1 MRGSTTPVKPSSARV
16 TDTTDVVGAQ
26 KTLGSSLV
34 PLINKLQ
41 DIFASAGLEE
51 LSDIDLPQIAVVGS
65 QSSGKSSVL
74 EALVSRLLLKVLRRL
89 AVVVVCARCEKR
101 DTVFFV
107 PFEILSFPNE
117 QQRNSFVGVS
127 RKALANN
134 CARDVHKT
142 DRHTHLH
149 IVIIIIIIVIIT
161 TGWPRLSPSRSGNMH
176 ASTSSLA
183 TGPHADQSS
192 LQRSERVGRVSPS
205 TGGAVHGLRRDSS
218 RD

>member
-16 TDTTDVVGAQ
+16 IDTTDVVGAQ

-107 PFEILSFPNE
+107 PFEILSPTNN
-117 QQRNSFVGVS
+117 RNSFVGVS
-127 RKALANN
+127 RKALANK

-142 DRHTHLH
+142 DRYTHLH
-149 IVIIIIIIVIIT
+149 IVIIIIVMIT
-161 TGWPRLSPSRSGNMH
+161 TGSPRLSPSRSGNMH

>member
-107 PFEILSFPNE
+107 PFEILSPTNN
-117 QQRNSFVGVS
+117 RNSFVGVS

-218 RD
+218 RN

>member
-74 EALVSRLLLKVLRRL
+74 EALVSRRLLLKVLRRL

-117 QQRNSFVGVS
+117 QQKLFRWCFAKS
-127 RKALANN
+127 
-134 CARDVHKT
+134 AREQV
-142 DRHTHLH
+142 R
-149 IVIIIIIIVIIT
+149 
-161 TGWPRLSPSRSGNMH
+161 
-176 ASTSSLA
+176 
-183 TGPHADQSS
+183 
-192 LQRSERVGRVSPS
+192 ERC
-205 TGGAVHGLRRDSS
+205 TQN
-218 RD
+218 

>member
-74 EALVSRLLLKVLRRL
+74 EALVSRLLLKVLRRR
-89 AVVVVCARCEKR
+89 VCRFEFRAFCEKR

-107 PFEILSFPNE
+107 PFEILSPTNN
-117 QQRNSFVGVS
+117 RKSFVGVS

-205 TGGAVHGLRRDSS
+205 TGRAVHGLRRDLS

>member
-1 MRGSTTPVKPSSARV
+1 
-16 TDTTDVVGAQ
+16 
-26 KTLGSSLV
+26 V

-74 EALVSRLLLKVLRRL
+74 EALVSRRLLLKVLRRL

-117 QQRNSFVGVS
+117 QQKLFRWCFAKS
-127 RKALANN
+127 
-134 CARDVHKT
+134 AREQM
-142 DRHTHLH
+142 R
-149 IVIIIIIIVIIT
+149 
-161 TGWPRLSPSRSGNMH
+161 
-176 ASTSSLA
+176 
-183 TGPHADQSS
+183 
-192 LQRSERVGRVSPS
+192 ERC
-205 TGGAVHGLRRDSS
+205 TQN
-218 RD
+218 

>member
-1 MRGSTTPVKPSSARV
+1 M
-16 TDTTDVVGAQ
+16 
-26 KTLGSSLV
+26 

-74 EALVSRLLLKVLRRL
+74 EALVSRLLLLKVLRRL

-117 QQRNSFVGVS
+117 QQKLFCWCFAKS
-127 RKALANN
+127 
-134 CARDVHKT
+134 AREQV
-142 DRHTHLH
+142 R
-149 IVIIIIIIVIIT
+149 
-161 TGWPRLSPSRSGNMH
+161 
-176 ASTSSLA
+176 
-183 TGPHADQSS
+183 
-192 LQRSERVGRVSPS
+192 ERC
-205 TGGAVHGLRRDSS
+205 TQN
-218 RD
+218 

>member
-1 MRGSTTPVKPSSARV
+1 M
-16 TDTTDVVGAQ
+16 
-26 KTLGSSLV
+26 

-127 RKALANN
+127 RKALANK

-142 DRHTHLH
+142 DRHAHLH
-149 IVIIIIIIVIIT
+149 TVIIIIVIIVIIT

>member
-107 PFEILSFPNE
+107 PFEFFPQRTTETLSLVFRE
-117 QQRNSFVGVS
+117 KRS
-127 RKALANN
+127 RTS
-134 CARDVHKT
+134 AREMYTKLT
-142 DRHTHLH
+142 DTRIFIPL
-149 IVIIIIIIVIIT
+149 
-161 TGWPRLSPSRSGNMH
+161 L
-176 ASTSSLA
+176 L
-183 TGPHADQSS
+183 
-192 LQRSERVGRVSPS
+192 L
-205 TGGAVHGLRRDSS
+205 LLLL
-218 RD
+218 

>member
-107 PFEILSFPNE
+107 PFEILSPTNTTETLLLVFRE
-117 QQRNSFVGVS
+117 KRS
-127 RKALANN
+127 RTS
-134 CARDVHKT
+134 AREMYTKLT
-142 DRHTHLH
+142 DTRIFIPL
-149 IVIIIIIIVIIT
+149 
-161 TGWPRLSPSRSGNMH
+161 L
-176 ASTSSLA
+176 L
-183 TGPHADQSS
+183 
-192 LQRSERVGRVSPS
+192 L
-205 TGGAVHGLRRDSS
+205 LLL
-218 RD
+218 

>member
-74 EALVSRLLLKVLRRL
+74 EALVSLLLLKVLRRR
-89 AVVVVCARCEKR
+89 VCRFEFRAFCEKR

-107 PFEILSFPNE
+107 PFEILSPTNTTETLLLMFRE
-117 QQRNSFVGVS
+117 KRS
-127 RKALANN
+127 RTNAHEMYTKL
-134 CARDVHKT
+134 T
-142 DRHTHLH
+142 DTR
-149 IVIIIIIIVIIT
+149 IFI
-161 TGWPRLSPSRSGNMH
+161 
-176 ASTSSLA
+176 SL
-183 TGPHADQSS
+183 
-192 LQRSERVGRVSPS
+192 L
-205 TGGAVHGLRRDSS
+205 LLLLL
-218 RD
+218 

>member
-1 MRGSTTPVKPSSARV
+1 M
-16 TDTTDVVGAQ
+16 
-26 KTLGSSLV
+26 

-107 PFEILSFPNE
+107 PFEILSPTNN
-117 QQRNSFVGVS
+117 RNSFVGVS
-127 RKALANN
+127 RKALANK

-149 IVIIIIIIVIIT
+149 IVIIIIVMIT
-161 TGWPRLSPSRSGNMH
+161 TGSPRLSPSRSGNMH